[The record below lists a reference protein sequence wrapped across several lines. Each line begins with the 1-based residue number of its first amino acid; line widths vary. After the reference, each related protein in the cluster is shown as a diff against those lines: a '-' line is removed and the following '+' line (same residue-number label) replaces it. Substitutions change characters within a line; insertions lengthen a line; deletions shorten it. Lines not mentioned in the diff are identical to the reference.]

1 MDGGDP
7 FLGQQREHERLIRVD
22 LRPALAGLA
31 QEAKKD
37 ASNAPKQNTLS
48 IYRVWVKDGHGT
60 AFKAA
65 VAAHAQKFHTGN
77 WKWRVAQMLSGPDG
91 GAYQIIEGPNS
102 WTDLDGRGDLGA
114 AHEKDYEEN
123 IAPHL
128 EKSSPERYLVYLSS
142 CSTTPVKTWSNKT
155 AINHIVVK
163 PGRGSAILALLKL
176 NKPVWEKL
184 GWNVVVYSTQFSGS
198 PEYIISYRLK
208 NGFKDFDEQGPTF
221 RQGFDEVHGPGA
233 YDRGLEEMARSVEHS
248 YGEMMEFKPELSSK

>member
-1 MDGGDP
+1 
-7 FLGQQREHERLIRVD
+7 
-22 LRPALAGLA
+22 
-31 QEAKKD
+31 
-37 ASNAPKQNTLS
+37 
-48 IYRVWVKDGHGT
+48 
-60 AFKAA
+60 
-65 VAAHAQKFHTGN
+65 
-77 WKWRVAQMLSGPDG
+77 
-91 GAYQIIEGPNS
+91 
-102 WTDLDGRGDLGA
+102 
-114 AHEKDYEEN
+114 
-123 IAPHL
+123 
-128 EKSSPERYLVYLSS
+128 
-142 CSTTPVKTWSNKT
+142 
-155 AINHIVVK
+155 VVK